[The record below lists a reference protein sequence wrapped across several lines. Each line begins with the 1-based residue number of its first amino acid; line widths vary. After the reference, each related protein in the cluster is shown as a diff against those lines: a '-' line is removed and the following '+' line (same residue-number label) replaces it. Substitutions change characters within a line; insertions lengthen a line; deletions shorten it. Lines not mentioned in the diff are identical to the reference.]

1 LSVNLALS
9 LLISSLPSLISI
21 DPDSATKSTSFKPW
35 LNSALLAIDDL
46 GSLNSFRRSLF
57 ALLIFFLC
65 FFNSFFSFL
74 ASFFSFLVSLISVV
88 VVSSVPETVIV
99 IVPVSVAA
107 PSKIVYVKTSVS
119 LDPEFILSAAS
130 WSAT

>member
-1 LSVNLALS
+1 MALS

-57 ALLIFFLC
+57 ALLIFFLS

-74 ASFFSFLVSLISVV
+74 ASFFSFFGSSVSVV
-88 VVSSVPETVIV
+88 VASPPETVIV

-107 PSKIVYVKTSVS
+107 PSKIQNLYYLPHLGLLHKCRIR
-119 LDPEFILSAAS
+119 LLQ
-130 WSAT
+130 

>member
-1 LSVNLALS
+1 MALS

-57 ALLIFFLC
+57 ALLIFFLS

-74 ASFFSFLVSLISVV
+74 ASFFSFLVSLFTTV
-88 VVSSVPETVIV
+88 VVSSSSPETVIV
-99 IVPVSVAA
+99 IVPVSVVA
-107 PSKIVYVKTSVS
+107 PSKTVYVKTSVS

-130 WSAT
+130 

>member
-1 LSVNLALS
+1 MALS

-57 ALLIFFLC
+57 ALLIFFLS

-74 ASFFSFLVSLISVV
+74 ASFFSFLVSLISV

-107 PSKIVYVKTSVS
+107 PSKIVYDKTSV
-119 LDPEFILSAAS
+119 
-130 WSAT
+130 